1 MTNKKIRIAVR
12 LKDGTKRLYGPEDHG
27 LSILEMQTAVRAEVK
42 DVAVVLIGLPPPVAL
57 LEPEVA

>member
-12 LKDGTKRLYGPEDHG
+12 LKDGTKRLYGLEDHG
-27 LSILEMQTAVRAEVK
+27 LSILEMQTAVLAEVK
-42 DVAVVLIGLPPPVAL
+42 DVATVLISLPSPVVL